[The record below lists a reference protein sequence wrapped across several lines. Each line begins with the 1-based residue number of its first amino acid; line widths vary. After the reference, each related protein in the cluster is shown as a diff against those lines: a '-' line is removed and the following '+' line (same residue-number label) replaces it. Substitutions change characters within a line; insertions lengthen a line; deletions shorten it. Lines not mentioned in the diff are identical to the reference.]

1 MAAAIPMDK
10 IAGPFGFSGG
20 DFWSFRPVNKI
31 NQILIHYSGDSGDN
45 PIALTF
51 SSTRDDGSKDTIK
64 VGGAGPERIIKTD
77 MVNID
82 NADEHLEHIS
92 GTFGI
97 HLDVKVLRSIKFTT
111 NLKDYGPF
119 GHTDGE
125 TFHPVHVVPNKIV
138 GFLGRSGFYID
149 AIGTYNSDK

>member
-1 MAAAIPMDK
+1 MAAVPMDT

-31 NQILIHYSGDSGDN
+31 NQIVIHYASGNN

-51 SSTRDDGSKDTIK
+51 SSTKDDGSKDTIT
-64 VGGAGPERIIKTD
+64 VGGAGPDRIVNTD
-77 MVNID
+77 TVNID
-82 NADEHLEHIS
+82 NADEYLVDIS

-97 HLDVKVLRSIKFTT
+97 YLDNNVLRSIKFTT

-119 GHTDGE
+119 GPNVGE
-125 TFHPVHVVPNKIV
+125 PFSPVRVVPNKIV

-149 AIGTYNSDK
+149 AIGTYNSNK